1 MKKLLFIAALFFA
14 SMTADAQC
22 INFKL
27 SGADQVG
34 PPSFNETGDSIVFNV
49 QVVTYIEKIGKSK
62 FEQVNMIKVVF
73 PIPFTYNET
82 TLPSAIGIKA
92 DEWVKKNYPPIN

>member
-1 MKKLLFIAALFFA
+1 MKKLLFISALILA
-14 SMTADAQC
+14 SVAADAQC

-34 PPSFNETGDSIVFNV
+34 SSSFNETGDSIVFNV

-82 TLPSAIGIKA
+82 TLPDAIAIKA
-92 DEWVKKNYPPIN
+92 DEWVKENYPPIN